1 VRTNSILHFGSL
13 ALGLVIAIFASD
25 AAQQAVQS
33 ASDPA
38 KLPATPKCA
47 AISTGLQS
55 GSSAFRPFLGTTI
68 PANAPIEGQAMANHE
83 RHAIVA
89 DKAEC
94 WLSEL
99 SSAYPQKDRSWSTGS
114 GAVTDVADN
123 GSSIFLSGD
132 NDARWNSVLRN
143 LSQAHGPDLEV
154 VGMMPVVKSDPTAP
168 TAAIHSFRAE
178 PSGAGK
184 FTLSWEASNASY
196 FILDPQPRPV
206 RGTSLVVAPEKT
218 TTYTLI
224 ATGPYGRATAKT
236 TVTVE

>member
-1 VRTNSILHFGSL
+1 L

-38 KLPATPKCA
+38 AVPAAPTCA
-47 AISTGLQS
+47 ATSTGVH
-55 GSSAFRPFLGTTI
+55 GSQNGFRPFPGTAN
-68 PANAPIEGQAMANHE
+68 PANAPIEGQPIAS
-83 RHAIVA
+83 RDRPVIVA

-99 SSAYPQKDRSWSTGS
+99 SSAYPQSNRSRSTRS
-114 GAVTDVADN
+114 GAVMDVADN
-123 GSSIFLSGD
+123 GSSIFLSGE
-132 NDARWNSVLRN
+132 NDARWSNGLRS
-143 LSQAHGPDLEV
+143 LSQAHGPDFEV
-154 VGMMPVVKSDPTAP
+154 VGMTPADSGNPAGP
-168 TAAIHSFRAE
+168 TAAIRSFRAQ
-178 PSGAGK
+178 PSGVGK
-184 FTLSWEASNASY
+184 FTLTWEASNASY
-196 FILDPQPRPV
+196 FILDPQPQPV
-206 RGTSLVVAPEKT
+206 RGTSLEVAPEKT